1 MIKQR
6 YFVLALQ
13 AVSLLKI
20 AVRVMNLMW
29 GSLWK
34 IGKFQFIKKYLQVLA
49 TKVYK
54 AIRCN
59 TAKYMYYNLIF
70 KDTSFELRGWPLF
83 RLPRA
88 HSTYFGTNSIHRKA
102 WLVWKIFLIKNC
114 ESVPDFC
121 MKLTDWLIDWLN
133 NPPTDWSINRLT
145 N

>member
-59 TAKYMYYNLIF
+59 TAKYIYYNLIF

-102 WLVWKIFLIKNC
+102 WLVWKNILNKKLWISSWFLHETNW
-114 ESVPDFC
+114 
-121 MKLTDWLIDWLN
+121 LTDWL
-133 NPPTDWSINRLT
+133 T
-145 N
+145 